1 VSQLEDFAKS
11 DDARRIAG
19 KIRST
24 ATRRWTIMELCGAH
38 TRTIL
43 QCGIDEMLA
52 DNIQIVHGPGCVISI
67 TPLNIIDRA
76 FAVAYEPDV
85 TMCVFGDMLR
95 VTGTRNDLLEAKAS
109 GADVRVVY
117 DAATC
122 VELAKEHP
130 ERKIV
135 YFSVGSERLLPGC
148 AASLLEA
155 KQLGLKNYFV
165 LSSQANMSTIC
176 SGVLQRHSGQI
187 DAVLASGTSC
197 SVVGFK
203 DYETVSKQFNIPIIV
218 SGVEPLEV
226 LESLYKSIVQLEN
239 GRSVVENQCPGFVSR
254 SGNSEQQSL
263 INQAFRLMDFEWR
276 RLGTIANSGFQLR
289 EELDGFNAWTAFHSE
304 PKPAHESAMCISEEI
319 MLGLK
324 KPADCPAFGKHC
336 TPHRPVGA
344 TMVSSDGTCA
354 LYHKFRTAQQD
365 QEQEQKKDSSA
376 VFS

>member
-1 VSQLEDFAKS
+1 
-11 DDARRIAG
+11 
-19 KIRST
+19 
-24 ATRRWTIMELCGAH
+24 MELCGAH

-76 FAVAYEPDV
+76 FAVASRTGRYDV
-85 TMCVFGDMLR
+85 RVRRMLR

-122 VELAKEHP
+122 VELAKENP

-176 SGVLQRHSGQI
+176 SGVLQRHSGQ
-187 DAVLASGTSC
+187 SMRC
-197 SVVGFK
+197 SLPAPVV
-203 DYETVSKQFNIPIIV
+203 VS
-218 SGVEPLEV
+218 L
-226 LESLYKSIVQLEN
+226 
-239 GRSVVENQCPGFVSR
+239 VSR
-254 SGNSEQQSL
+254 TTK
-263 INQAFRLMDFEWR
+263 R
-276 RLGTIANSGFQLR
+276 
-289 EELDGFNAWTAFHSE
+289 
-304 PKPAHESAMCISEEI
+304 
-319 MLGLK
+319 
-324 KPADCPAFGKHC
+324 
-336 TPHRPVGA
+336 
-344 TMVSSDGTCA
+344 
-354 LYHKFRTAQQD
+354 
-365 QEQEQKKDSSA
+365 
-376 VFS
+376 